1 MSTLFS
7 FCTKQTGRQFFKEK
21 ENIMGRE
28 TKRLLLCW
36 GKVACKL
43 LNLGAFTPGKT
54 ARLQFEAFTFL

>member
-1 MSTLFS
+1 M
-7 FCTKQTGRQFFKEK
+7 R
-21 ENIMGRE
+21 RE

-54 ARLQFEAFTFL
+54 ARLQFEAFTFCKKKSIMLCVMHAIICLIFSFSF